1 MVYLPRLDGAAVVEL
16 ADTQDSKSCARKGM
30 SVRLR
35 PAAPSRQGTKDSP
48 HQNKFGAG
56 QAKSRDRK
64 PVGVRLSPQAPL
76 RKLQP
81 WLKKKKF
88 NLVRIIY

>member
-1 MVYLPRLDGAAVVEL
+1 
-16 ADTQDSKSCARKGM
+16 
-30 SVRLR
+30 
-35 PAAPSRQGTKDSP
+35 
-48 HQNKFGAG
+48 
-56 QAKSRDRK
+56 
-64 PVGVRLSPQAPL
+64 VGVRLSPQAPL